1 MLRCEL
7 NVHRVTNWFPQV
19 WVPHGRNMLTELP
32 CNPTVPGSQ
41 QIHQTGTRASCL
53 QSPSPPGAPDIVL
66 SDHLGRSRLMGGRK
80 LLLGIRLLWY

>member
-19 WVPHGRNMLTELP
+19 WVPHGRNMLNFHVTPRFPALNRFTKLAPEP
-32 CNPTVPGSQ
+32 P
-41 QIHQTGTRASCL
+41 AFK
-53 QSPSPPGAPDIVL
+53 SPSPPGAPDVVL
-66 SDHLGRSRLMGGRK
+66 SDHLGNSRLMGGRK